1 MDHPAIKEG
10 KQKMEKSL
18 DVLKDELHSVRTG
31 RASASLLDNITV
43 DYYGT
48 PTPVTQIA
56 TVNVPE
62 PRLITISPWDVS
74 IISTIEKAILTS
86 NLGLNPANDGK
97 LIRIPVPP
105 LSEERRKDLVKVIKK
120 MAEDTKVALRNIR
133 RDENE
138 KVKQQKKDGE
148 IPEDLEK
155 KLLDDIQKMTDDY
168 FQKVD
173 DVISKKEAEIM
184 EV

>member
-1 MDHPAIKEG
+1 MDHEALKEG
-10 KQKMEKSL
+10 RQKMEKTL
-18 DVLKDELHSVRTG
+18 DVLRDELHSVRTG

-62 PRLITISPWDVS
+62 PRTITISPWDVS
-74 IISTIEKAILTS
+74 VISAIEKAILSS

-97 LIRIPVPP
+97 MIRVPVPP

-120 MAEDTKVALRNIR
+120 MAEDTKIALRNIR

-138 KVKQQKKDGE
+138 KIKNQKKDGV
-148 IPEDLEK
+148 IPEDMEK
-155 KLLDDIQKMTDDY
+155 KLLDEIQKVTDE
-168 FQKVD
+168 FVRKVD
-173 DVISKKEAEIM
+173 EVVNKKEAEIM

>member
-1 MDHPAIKEG
+1 MDHAALKEG
-10 KQKMEKSL
+10 RQKMEKTL
-18 DVLKDELHSVRTG
+18 DVLRDELHSVRTG

-43 DYYGT
+43 DYYCT

-62 PRLITISPWDVS
+62 PRSITISPWDVS
-74 IISTIEKAILTS
+74 IIAAIEKAILTS

-97 LIRIPVPP
+97 MNRVPGPP
-105 LSEERRKDLVKVIKK
+105 LCEERRKDLVKVIKK
-120 MAEDTKVALRNIR
+120 MAEDTKIALRNIR

-138 KVKQQKKDGE
+138 KIKTQKKDGD
-148 IPEDLEK
+148 IPEDMEK
-155 KLLDDIQKMTDDY
+155 KLLDEIQKVTDE
-168 FQKVD
+168 FVHKVD
-173 DVISKKEAEIM
+173 DVVNKKEAEIM

>member
-1 MDHPAIKEG
+1 MDHAALKEG
-10 KQKMEKSL
+10 RQKMEKTL
-18 DVLKDELHSVRTG
+18 DVLRDELHSVRTG

-62 PRLITISPWDVS
+62 PRSITISPWDVS
-74 IISTIEKAILTS
+74 IIAAIEKAILTS

-97 LIRIPVPP
+97 MIRVPVPP

-120 MAEDTKVALRNIR
+120 MAEDTKIALRNIR

-138 KVKQQKKDGE
+138 KIKTQKKDGD
-148 IPEDLEK
+148 IPEDMEK
-155 KLLDDIQKMTDDY
+155 KLLDEIQKVTDE
-168 FQKVD
+168 FVHKVD
-173 DVISKKEAEIM
+173 DVVNKKEAEIM

>member
-1 MDHPAIKEG
+1 MDHAALKEG
-10 KQKMEKSL
+10 RQKMEKTL
-18 DVLKDELHSVRTG
+18 DVLRDELHSVRTG
-31 RASASLLDNITV
+31 RASASLLDNITI

-62 PRLITISPWDVS
+62 PRSITISPWDVS
-74 IISTIEKAILTS
+74 IIAAIEKAILTS

-97 LIRIPVPP
+97 MIRVPVPP

-120 MAEDTKVALRNIR
+120 MAEDTKIALRNIR

-138 KVKQQKKDGE
+138 KIKTQKKDGD
-148 IPEDLEK
+148 IPEDMEK
-155 KLLDDIQKMTDDY
+155 KLLDEIQKVTDEY
-168 FQKVD
+168 VHKVD
-173 DVISKKEAEIM
+173 DVVNKKEAEIM

>member
-168 FQKVD
+168 VQKVD

>member
-1 MDHPAIKEG
+1 MDHAALKEG
-10 KQKMEKSL
+10 RQKMEKTL
-18 DVLKDELHSVRTG
+18 DVLRDELHSVRTG

-62 PRLITISPWDVS
+62 PRSITISPWDVS
-74 IISTIEKAILTS
+74 IIAAIEKAILTS

-97 LIRIPVPP
+97 MIRVPVPP

-120 MAEDTKVALRNIR
+120 MAEDTKIALRNIR

-138 KVKQQKKDGE
+138 KIKTQKKDGD
-148 IPEDLEK
+148 IPEDMEK
-155 KLLDDIQKMTDDY
+155 KLLDEIQKVTDEY
-168 FQKVD
+168 VHKVD
-173 DVISKKEAEIM
+173 DVVNKKEAEIM

>member
-1 MDHPAIKEG
+1 MDHVAIKEG
-10 KQKMEKSL
+10 RQKMEKTL
-18 DVLKDELHSVRTG
+18 DVLKTELHSVRTG

-62 PRLITISPWDVS
+62 PRSITISPWDVS
-74 IISTIEKAILTS
+74 IISAIEKAILSS

-97 LIRIPVPP
+97 MIRVPVPA
-105 LSEERRKDLVKVIKK
+105 LSEERRKDLVKVVRK
-120 MAEDTKVALRNIR
+120 MAEDTKIALRNIR

-138 KVKQQKKDGE
+138 KIKTQKKNGD
-148 IPEDLEK
+148 IPEDMEK
-155 KLLDDIQKMTDDY
+155 KLLDEM
-168 FQKVD
+168 QKVTD
-173 DVISKKEAEIM
+173 EFVRKVDEVVSKKEAEIM

>member
-1 MDHPAIKEG
+1 MDHAALKEG
-10 KQKMEKSL
+10 RQKMEKTL
-18 DVLKDELHSVRTG
+18 DVLRDELHSVRTG
-31 RASASLLDNITV
+31 RASASLLDNITI

-62 PRLITISPWDVS
+62 PRSITISPWDVS
-74 IISTIEKAILTS
+74 IIAAIEKAILTS

-97 LIRIPVPP
+97 MIRVPVPP

-120 MAEDTKVALRNIR
+120 MAEDTKIALRNIR

-138 KVKQQKKDGE
+138 KIKTQKKDGD
-148 IPEDLEK
+148 IPEDMEK
-155 KLLDDIQKMTDDY
+155 KLLDEIQKVTDE
-168 FQKVD
+168 FVHKVD
-173 DVISKKEAEIM
+173 EVVNKKEAEIM

>member
-1 MDHPAIKEG
+1 MDHEALKEG
-10 KQKMEKSL
+10 RQKMEKTL
-18 DVLKDELHSVRTG
+18 DVLRDELHSVRTG

-62 PRLITISPWDVS
+62 PRTITISPWDVS
-74 IISTIEKAILTS
+74 IISAIEKAILSS

-97 LIRIPVPP
+97 MIRVPVPP

-120 MAEDTKVALRNIR
+120 MAEDTKIALRNIR

-138 KVKQQKKDGE
+138 KIKNQKKDGV
-148 IPEDLEK
+148 IPEDMEK
-155 KLLDDIQKMTDDY
+155 KLLDEIQKVTDE
-168 FQKVD
+168 FVRKVD
-173 DVISKKEAEIM
+173 EVVNKKEAEIM